1 MSAHEFRLLQE
12 IYAPNTWKQLVC
24 NILLNRTNRTQVD
37 RIRTRLFAKWR
48 TPSMMALAD
57 PEEMYRLIKELG
69 FGRQRTRTLIEFSRD
84 WATKK
89 HDSWDQ
95 IKKFRGMGR
104 YAHESYRI
112 FTLGETDFIPTDKK
126 LKAYI
131 ERHDTSHD

>member
-1 MSAHEFRLLQE
+1 MSAPHEFRLLQE

-24 NILLNRTNRTQVD
+24 NILLNRTSRTQVD

-48 TPSMMALAD
+48 TPSMMALAND
-57 PEEMYRLIKELG
+57 EEMYRLIKELG

-89 HDSWDQ
+89 HDNWDQ

-112 FTLGETDFIPTDKK
+112 FTLGETGFVPTDKK
-126 LKAYI
+126 LKAYLEQI
-131 ERHDTSHD
+131 